1 MTGFSIG
8 LSALRAAQFGL
19 NVTGQNIANA
29 NTPGYHRQIAE
40 FVNSPSVRLSN
51 LEFGTGVDVNQIR
64 RIQFRIVEETITT
77 NISARGDLESRLA
90 VTRQVES
97 LIIPGTGSLPDRI
110 DALWN
115 RFEELSAQP
124 FDSNSRT
131 NLISSA
137 EQLTSSLRQLTVDL
151 DRISTQADLEINSIV
166 DRVNTLTRDIVDLNV
181 AIKESKAA
189 GSQPNDLLD
198 HRDTLVNELAEYVDV
213 RLDPH
218 SDTVLVADGVV
229 LVGQN
234 YPRELGLTRDQ
245 NGLHLIVGAE
255 GTPIP
260 VRSGQLGGLL
270 ATRNEQIPSFLE
282 HLDDL
287 AQGLIAAID
296 QQHAQGVGIRGGLER
311 VFSRRPVDDVTA
323 AFNTLDFPIPV
334 TQGTLFVGVTDESTG
349 ERIVHQIPV
358 DPSIHST
365 DSLASS
371 IDAIA
376 NLQAVTNAQT
386 GELTIVAD
394 TGYRFDFAP
403 QIGTHPTSSTLT
415 GTSAPTFDGIYT
427 GGGND
432 DLRFVFLNS
441 GEVGVTEDLQ
451 VQVLD
456 AFGNEID
463 VLDVGQGYAAGT
475 PLALEN
481 GLEVSLSAGTVIAG
495 EDFTTTGI
503 ANADTSG
510 VLAALGLNTLFT
522 GSDARTLEVNRD
534 ILEDSDL
541 LATSITGLAGDSGNL
556 TRIIARRELTVIG
569 DSRSVEQF
577 AAQFVSIVGS
587 EVSSLQTATENLD
600 LLNENLVAQRDSVSG
615 VDPNEEA
622 VRMLQYQTAFQAAA
636 RFIDAVDQT
645 TQGNPRHPR
654 INAMT
659 FSSHTLPHV
668 STSFGSGPKAHR
680 PELGAPN

>member
-40 FVNSPSVRLSN
+40 FVNRPAVRLGS
-51 LEFGTGVDVNQIR
+51 LEFGTGVNVNQIR
-64 RIQFRIVEETITT
+64 RIQYRIVEETIT
-77 NISARGDLESRLA
+77 NNVSARGDLESRLS

-110 DALWN
+110 DDLWN

-124 FDSNSRT
+124 FDSNSRN

-137 EQLTSSLRQLTVDL
+137 EQLTTSLRRLTVDL
-151 DRISTQADLEINSIV
+151 DRMTTQVDLEINSIV
-166 DRVNTLTRDIVDLNV
+166 DRINSLTKDIVDLNV
-181 AIKESKAA
+181 EIKESKAA
-189 GSQPNDLLD
+189 GTQPNDLLD

-218 SDTVLVADGVV
+218 SDTVLVADGV
-229 LVGQN
+229 LLAGQN

-245 NGLHLIVGAE
+245 NGLQLIVGGE
-255 GTPIP
+255 STPIP

-287 AQGLIAAID
+287 AQGLIAAVD

-311 VFSRRPVDDVTA
+311 VFSRRPVADVTST
-323 AFNTLDFPIPV
+323 FGTLDFPIPV
-334 TQGTLFVGVTDESTG
+334 TQGSLFVGVTDEATG
-349 ERIVHQIPV
+349 ERVVTEIPI

-365 DSLASS
+365 DSLAAS

-376 NLQAVTNAQT
+376 NLQAVTNSQT

-403 QIGTHPTSSTLT
+403 TIGTQPTSSTLT
-415 GTSAPTFDGIYT
+415 GTASPTLGGIYT
-427 GGGND
+427 GAGND
-432 DLRFVFLNS
+432 ELRFVFLGS
-441 GEVGVTEDLQ
+441 GEVGITEDLQ

-463 VLDVGQGYAAGT
+463 VLDVGQGYSAES
-475 PLALEN
+475 PIALEN
-481 GLEVSLSAGTVIAG
+481 GLEISLSAGTVIAG

-503 ANADTSG
+503 ANSDSSG
-510 VLAALGLNTLFT
+510 VLAALGLNTFFT

-534 ILEDSDL
+534 LLEDTDL
-541 LATSITGLAGDSGNL
+541 LATSITGAPGDSGNL

-577 AAQFVSIVGS
+577 AAEFVSIVGS
-587 EVSSLQTATENLD
+587 EVSSLQIATENLE
-600 LLNENLVAQRDSVSG
+600 LLNENLVAQRDAVSG

-645 TQGNPRHPR
+645 TQE
-654 INAMT
+654 ILAI
-659 FSSHTLPHV
+659 
-668 STSFGSGPKAHR
+668 
-680 PELGAPN
+680 LG